1 MAPHL
6 IRQTNTYISIHLL
19 FCVTRFWYIVVLY
32 LHEPLGRECAS
43 LEHWF
48 INAANTT
55 VTIVMISATWLW
67 FVLKCRRAYHL
78 WWRNPF
84 IHCRTQEV
92 IPLCIPLLTQVVR
105 LLWAAFLLKD
115 DYPEWCQ
122 AGGEKID
129 PNNGIP
135 ARGSQCTLFPSVLL
149 TNWVTSSPHP
159 LFTADQPFLASMD
172 LIIIPMSIL
181 NMWHKFHHGGL
192 SIEGHR
198 RTKATGE
205 RLKQRTRFIYMEM
218 TVWFGELNKYGLS
231 SKTGEWERNKQV
243 LCRYVL

>member
-1 MAPHL
+1 MQRTQPWQNQA
-6 IRQTNTYISIHLL
+6 
-19 FCVTRFWYIVVLY
+19 
-32 LHEPLGRECAS
+32 
-43 LEHWF
+43 
-48 INAANTT
+48 
-55 VTIVMISATWLW
+55 IVMISAAWLW
-67 FVLKCRRAYHL
+67 FVLKCRGAYHL

-135 ARGSQCTLFPSVLL
+135 ERGSQCTLFPSVLL

-181 NMWHKFHHGGL
+181 NMWHKFHHRGL

-198 RTKATGE
+198 RTKATRE
-205 RLKQRTRFIYMEM
+205 RLKQRTRFICMEM
-218 TVWFGELNKYGLS
+218 TVWFGEVNKYGLRG
-231 SKTGEWERNKQV
+231 KWERNKQLL
-243 LCRYVL
+243 LCRYIRMNAGLTKVPYKY